1 MRERL
6 SNRFKRTAR
15 AKVFNV
21 VERVGRRVGY
31 PGPQLHYDQISSH
44 FHLKDLY
51 DQILDVPGD
60 IAECGV
66 AYGNSLIVLCALA
79 QQEGMNRTVYGFDSF
94 EGFPEP
100 TDEDRSYRA
109 PKKGEF
115 ADATL
120 ERIKH
125 AIRRA
130 GVREPVLV
138 KGFLEQTLPGFQAP
152 LAYLHLDVD
161 LYSSYKVA
169 LTELFDR
176 VAPGGIVAFDEYL
189 QPKWPGATRAI
200 DEFVGGRYQMRK
212 ARFIDKYYLVKR

>member
-1 MRERL
+1 MGEGL
-6 SNRFKRTAR
+6 SNRVKRTVR
-15 AKVFNV
+15 SRVFNI
-21 VERVGRRVGY
+21 VEKAGRRVGY
-31 PGPQLHYDQISSH
+31 PGPPLHFDQISSH

-66 AYGNSLIVLCALA
+66 AYGHSLMVLCALA
-79 QQEGMNRTVYGFDSF
+79 QLEGANRAVYGFDSF

-100 TDEDRSYRA
+100 TAEDDSYRA
-109 PKKGEF
+109 PKKGDF

-120 ERIKH
+120 ERVKR

-138 KGFLEQTLPGFQAP
+138 KGFLEDTLPRFNAP
-152 LAYLHLDVD
+152 LAFLHLDLD

-169 LTELFDR
+169 LGELFDR
-176 VAPGGIVAFDEYL
+176 VAPGGIVAFDEYQ
-189 QPKWPGATRAI
+189 QPKWPGATLAI

-212 ARFIDKYYLVKR
+212 GRFVDKYYVVKR